1 MGRPNGLKIIKKFT
15 KKIEDMKTKTIKTPS
30 VCLKLS
36 MSFCAKCHGS
46 VVKSQLLR
54 HSHTT
59 RHNHCHGSS
68 PQKEKTRFAKK
79 TMFEILVSRL
89 LTLAVSVEKCFSCFF
104 LDEKDSL
111 KGITV
116 FALRLSECLH
126 TSRLTTNGVNTLTRV
141 SFSARGF

>member
-1 MGRPNGLKIIKKFT
+1 MI
-15 KKIEDMKTKTIKTPS
+15 TKTIKTPS
-30 VCLKLS
+30 VGLTLILS
-36 MSFCAKCHGS
+36 ICDKCHGS

-68 PQKEKTRFAKK
+68 PQKEKTRFAEK

-89 LTLAVSVEKCFSCFF
+89 LTLAVCVEKCFSCFF
-104 LDEKDSL
+104 LDEKESL

-116 FALRLSECLH
+116 FGERLSGRLH
-126 TSRLTTNGVNTLTRV
+126 TSRLATNGVNALARA
-141 SFSARGF
+141 SLSERGF

>member
-1 MGRPNGLKIIKKFT
+1 
-15 KKIEDMKTKTIKTPS
+15 MKTKTIKTPS
-30 VCLKLS
+30 VCFKLS

-68 PQKEKTRFAKK
+68 PQKEKTRFAEI

-89 LTLAVSVEKCFSCFF
+89 LTLAVCVEKCFSCFF
-104 LDEKDSL
+104 LSEKEPL
-111 KGITV
+111 KGLT
-116 FALRLSECLH
+116 ALVVRLSGRLH
-126 TSRLTTNGVNTLTRV
+126 TSRISTHGVNALARA
-141 SFSARGF
+141 SLSERGF